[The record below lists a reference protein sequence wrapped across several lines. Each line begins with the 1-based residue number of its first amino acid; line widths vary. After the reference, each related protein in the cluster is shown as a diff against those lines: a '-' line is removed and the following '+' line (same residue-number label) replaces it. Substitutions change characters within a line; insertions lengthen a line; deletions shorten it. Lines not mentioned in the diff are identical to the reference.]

1 MIDWLK
7 TQQRLLAAS
16 IALVAG
22 ALLSGCGGPAGGSA
36 AAGTAGLPGASCG
49 GGAAAGDIDVS
60 MPSGGVQ
67 RTVIVHIPTG
77 YINRTRVPLVLNLHG
92 SELTAAAQE
101 GFSGMDSLADTVRFV
116 VAYPQAA
123 IVAGSGY
130 DWNIPGQP
138 LFGGAPAPA
147 SAPDDVAFL
156 TQVIHTLE
164 ARLCVDSTRIDVTG
178 FSGGARMAGQLG
190 CDLPTTIA
198 AIAPVSGLR
207 LPSPCGATRAVPV
220 ISFHGT
226 GDPID
231 PYAGNGQPYWTYSV
245 PVAAT
250 RWAAHDQC
258 ATSPGSTQPAPGVRL
273 TLYTGC
279 AGGAIVALY
288 TLAGEGHEWPGGPR
302 LPARDTRVLGP
313 QSEAINADATMWQF
327 FEAHPLPSQS

>member
-1 MIDWLK
+1 MTIRR
-7 TQQRLLAAS
+7 RLL
-16 IALVAG
+16 
-22 ALLSGCGGPAGGSA
+22 
-36 AAGTAGLPGASCG
+36 
-49 GGAAAGDIDVS
+49 
-60 MPSGGVQ
+60 
-67 RTVIVHIPTG
+67 PTG
-77 YINRTRVPLVLNLHG
+77 YTNRTHVPMVLNLHG
-92 SELTAAAQE
+92 SESTAAEQE
-101 GFSGMDSLADTVRFV
+101 GFSGMDSLADADGFI

-138 LFGGAPAPA
+138 LFGAAPAPA

-190 CDLPTTIA
+190 CDISTTIA

-207 LPSPCGATRAVPV
+207 LPSPCDATRAVPV

-231 PYAGNGQPYWTYSV
+231 PYAGNGQAYWTYSV
-245 PVAAT
+245 PVAAS

-258 ATSPGSTQPAPGVRL
+258 ATSLGSMQPAPGVSL
-273 TLYTGC
+273 TEYTDC
-279 AGGAIVALY
+279 ADGAVVALY

-302 LPARDTRVLGP
+302 LPTRDTRVLGP
-313 QSEAINADATMWQF
+313 QSDAINADSTMWQF
-327 FEAHPLPSQS
+327 FDAHPLDAQT